1 MGFDVTVDTR
11 GLDNLIR
18 DLPRE
23 CSAIVRGAAL
33 QIGGW
38 ARLSA
43 PVDTSFLRNSIM
55 TRVVSP
61 LEAWVFVGA
70 FYGRFVE
77 EGTRRARAQPYLGPA
92 VRRGEDLM
100 QMLWTRLLEKYRG

>member
-18 DLPRE
+18 DLPGM
-23 CSAIVRGAAL
+23 CSAIVRGVAL
-33 QIGGW
+33 QITGW
-38 ARLSA
+38 AKLSA
-43 PVDTSFLRNSIM
+43 PVDTSFLRNSIQ

-77 EGTRRARAQPYLGPA
+77 EGTRRARAQPFLGPA
-92 VRRGEDLM
+92 VQRGQALM
-100 QMLWTRLLEKYRG
+100 QTLWTRVLAKYGG